1 MAKGPQTCPPG
12 SQQIKYQEEC
22 KQAANSGFLGTGV
35 TIATKGFSTN
45 SPKIQSYCFVATNG
59 WVHFNLNQFSRRDGL
74 TRSICKRHKTT
85 GPLFDPDNKDYEY
98 FMVAHG
104 PHTCPPGSQQIKF
117 QEDCKKAANSGA
129 LGISTSIAT
138 SGFSTNSPKVQSYC
152 FVSTNGRVHFNL
164 NHNSKNDG
172 LTRSVCKRE
181 KSRTGKIDTLT
192 TMKNTTTIKTT
203 TTSTGISTFLFAL

>member
-1 MAKGPQTCPPG
+1 MAKGPNNCPPG
-12 SQQIKYQEEC
+12 SQQIKDQEEC

-74 TRSICKRHKTT
+74 TRSVCKRDKTT
-85 GPLFDPDNKDYEY
+85 GPLFVPDKKNYEY

-129 LGISTSIAT
+129 LGGSTTIAT

-152 FVSTNGRVHFNL
+152 FLATNGRVHFNM
-164 NHNSKNDG
+164 NQNSGHDG
-172 LTRSVCKRE
+172 LTRSICERTRSGFSMIDNGWIYNSQSWHLSYRE
-181 KSRTGKIDTLT
+181 DMIHMSQ
-192 TMKNTTTIKTT
+192 
-203 TTSTGISTFLFAL
+203 S